1 MIAMFL
7 AQRIILDKLTFK
19 EVPEVLKPEVKQI
32 LEESGMGFLVTE

>member
-7 AQRIILDKLTFK
+7 AQRIILGKLTFA

-32 LEESGMGFLVTE
+32 LVESGMEYLAV

>member
-7 AQRIILDKLTFK
+7 AQRIILGKLTYA

-32 LEESGMGFLVTE
+32 LDESGMGFLAV